1 MFAEMQRAQSR
12 LHLSVSALEESSRK
26 VDQQMGQL
34 VAQRSDEFLELARHY
49 LPDLSIETV
58 EQSFS
63 GVRRELTDL
72 LKKKQQRERELTS
85 DIDQT
90 ESAIEKDQ
98 NETDRVTEK
107 LNEKVRQRDELQE
120 EVANRL
126 KKMPEYAKLVNEAA
140 MAEQQL
146 TANEQRMEQVE
157 KEAAEKLPSYDNSQ
171 LFRYL
176 YDRDFGTGSYASKG
190 FTRRMDRW
198 LARYIGFQ
206 KARKSYQFLQVT
218 PKLMAAELERRRH
231 QFNQLMSQVEAI
243 EAQVEKEVGLPEV
256 VAEGERLGELRDD
269 LVVRID
275 DHDNKLEQLFLEL
288 EELRDNS
295 GRYYGEAL
303 TRMKESLEQTE
314 EFVLKRKARATS
326 ERQDDKIV
334 ENIVDLNEMIEDVEP
349 EIKKL
354 IRRRTK
360 MNNKQAGFD
369 ELVRRFRSSN
379 FDSHRSV
386 FRDDVD
392 LEKIV
397 ERFIDDKLDVRAV
410 WRIIRKNQRF
420 EESWAQRQH
429 QNAGD
434 ILGSPTAQVI
444 MHTMLDLA
452 AATLRNSARRSVH
465 RRNSGGIF
473 FPGSSSS
480 RKRSRRS
487 SSRRSNTRRRSSPRR
502 RKGGFTTG
510 DGF

>member
-12 LHLSVSALEESSRK
+12 MHLSVSALEESSRK

-34 VAQRSDEFLELARHY
+34 VSKRSDEFLELARHY
-49 LPDLSIETV
+49 LPDLSMETV
-58 EQSFS
+58 ERSFS
-63 GVRRELTDL
+63 GVRQELSEL
-72 LKKKQQRERELTS
+72 LQRKQQRERELT
-85 DIDQT
+85 DD
-90 ESAIEKDQ
+90 IEKTETAIANDSK
-98 NETDRVTEK
+98 ETDRVTDE
-107 LNEKVRQRDELQE
+107 LNEKVKLRDELQE

-126 KKMPEYAKLVNEAA
+126 KKMPEYEKLVKEAA

-146 TANEQRMEQVE
+146 TANEQRLEQVNQ
-157 KEAAEKLPSYDNSQ
+157 EAAEKLPSYDDSR

-176 YDRDFGTGSYASKG
+176 YDRDFGTGDYASKG

-256 VAEGERLGELRDD
+256 VAEGERLGDLRDD

-275 DHDNKLEQLFLEL
+275 DHNNKLEKLFVEL
-288 EELRDNS
+288 DEIRDSS
-295 GRYYGEAL
+295 GKYYGEAL

-314 EFVLKRKARATS
+314 EFVLKRQAKKTA
-326 ERQDDKIV
+326 ERQDDRIV
-334 ENIVDLNEMIEDVEP
+334 ENIVGLNELIEDVEP
-349 EIKKL
+349 EIGKL
-354 IRRRTK
+354 IRRRTTMTK
-360 MNNKQAGFD
+360 KQAGFD

-379 FDSHRSV
+379 FDSYRSV
-386 FRDDVD
+386 FRDDLD
-392 LEKIV
+392 LDQIV
-397 ERFIDDKLDVRAV
+397 ERYIDDKLDARAV

-434 ILGSPTAQVI
+434 VLGSPTAQVI

-452 AATLRNSARRSVH
+452 GAALRNSARRSVH
-465 RRNSGGIF
+465 RRSSGGIF
-473 FPGSSSS
+473 FPGSSRRSS
-480 RKRSRRS
+480 RRRS
-487 SSRRSNTRRRSSPRR
+487 SSRRSNSRRRSSPRR